1 MTVTTRATRMQNANR
16 FKLGL
21 FGMNCSGSFATT
33 APERWQA
40 GWPENLEAA
49 RLADE
54 AGLEFILPIA
64 RWMGYGGQTDRQGT
78 SFESLSWA
86 SALLASTEEI
96 VAFSTIH
103 VPLVHPVFAAKSI
116 VTADHVG
123 GGRFGINIV
132 SGWNIEEF
140 AMFGIPLREHDE
152 RYDYS
157 AEWVSILKRIY
168 SEDGP
173 FDYDGKYFNLKNVD
187 GKPKPWG
194 NGRPML
200 MSAGSSPAG
209 RNFAVKH
216 TDCLFMVIGEE
227 ERLPSDIAQVRAL
240 TGAENVG
247 LYASGHLL
255 CRPTARET
263 KEYYRYLVHEK
274 GDWEAAEQVIAK
286 RAAGNSQS
294 LSPELMRRMKERVI
308 SGGATFPVIG
318 SYDEV
323 AEKFLRLSEAGLD
336 GMALI
341 LVNYVR
347 EMPALRDE
355 VLPRLERLKLRAD
368 RSELERRA

>member
-1 MTVTTRATRMQNANR
+1 MQNTNR

-64 RWMGYGGQTDRQGT
+64 RWLGYGGQTDRQGT

-86 SALLASTEEI
+86 SALLAATDNI

-123 GGRFGINIV
+123 QGRFGINIV
-132 SGWNIEEF
+132 SGWNVEEF

-157 AEWVSILKRIY
+157 AEWVTILKKIFAEA
-168 SEDGP
+168 SA
-173 FDYDGKYFNLKNVD
+173 FDYAGQYFNLTNVEA
-187 GKPKPWG
+187 KPKPWG
-194 NGRPML
+194 DGRPML

-209 RNFAVKH
+209 RKFAVNH
-216 TDCLFMVIGEE
+216 TDCLFMVITDE
-227 ERLPSDIAQVRAL
+227 SKIAADIAQARAVP
-240 TGAENVG
+240 GSENVG

-255 CRPTARET
+255 CRPTAKET
-263 KEYYRYLVHEK
+263 EEYYHYLVREK
-274 GDWEAAEQVIAK
+274 GDWEAAENIIAK
-286 RAAGNSQS
+286 RAAGGSQS
-294 LSPELMRRMKERVI
+294 LSPELMRQMKERVI

-318 SYDEV
+318 SYDQV
-323 AEKFLRLSEAGLD
+323 AEKFLRLSQAGLD

-341 LVNYVR
+341 LVNYVN

-355 VLPRLERLKLRAD
+355 VLPRLERLQLRSG
-368 RSELERRA
+368 RNGLEEQT

>member
-1 MTVTTRATRMQNANR
+1 MTTRATRMQNVNR

-33 APERWQA
+33 APERWHA
-40 GWPENLEAA
+40 GWDENLQAA

-64 RWMGYGGQTDRQGT
+64 RWLGYGGQTDRQGT

-86 SALLASTEEI
+86 SALLAATDDI

-103 VPLVHPVFAAKSI
+103 VPLVHPVFAAKAI

-123 GGRFGINIV
+123 QGRFGINIV
-132 SGWNIEEF
+132 SGWNVEEF
-140 AMFGIPLREHDE
+140 AMFGIPLRDHDE
-152 RYDYS
+152 RYVYS
-157 AEWVSILKRIY
+157 AEWVSILKKIY
-168 SEDGP
+168 SETEP

-194 NGRPML
+194 PGRPML

-209 RNFAVKH
+209 RSFAVKH
-216 TDCLFMVIGEE
+216 TDCLFMVIREDATIA
-227 ERLPSDIAQVRAL
+227 SDVAQARAVP
-240 TGAENVG
+240 GAEKVG

-255 CRPTARET
+255 CRATAKET
-263 KEYYRYLVHEK
+263 EEYYHYLVREK
-274 GDWEAAEQVIAK
+274 GDWEAAEQIVAK
-286 RAAGNSQS
+286 RAAGDSQS
-294 LSPELMRRMKERVI
+294 LSPELMRRMMERVI
-308 SGGATFPVIG
+308 GGGATFPVIG

-347 EMPALRDE
+347 EMPILRDE
-355 VLPRLERLKLRAD
+355 VLPRLERLKLRAG
-368 RSELERRA
+368 RSKLEARL

>member
-1 MTVTTRATRMQNANR
+1 MQNANK

-40 GWPENLEAA
+40 GWDENLEAA

-54 AGLEFILPIA
+54 AGLEFVLPIA
-64 RWMGYGGQTDRQGT
+64 RWVGYGGQTDRQGT
-78 SFESLSWA
+78 SFGTLSWA
-86 SALLASTEEI
+86 SALLAATDEI

-123 GGRFGINIV
+123 EGRFGLNIV
-132 SGWNIEEF
+132 SGWNVEEF

-157 AEWVSILKRIY
+157 AEWVAILKRIY
-168 SEDGP
+168 TETKP
-173 FDYDGKYFNLKNVD
+173 FNYEGKYFNLRDVE

-194 NGRPML
+194 AGRPML

-209 RNFAVKH
+209 RKFAISNV
-216 TDCLFMVIGEE
+216 DCLFMVITEDAKIE
-227 ERLPSDIAQVRAL
+227 SDVAQVRAVQ
-240 TGAENVG
+240 GAEKCG

-255 CRPTARET
+255 CRATPQET
-263 KEYYRYLVHEK
+263 EEYYHYLVREK
-274 GDWEAAEQVIAK
+274 GDWEAAEQIVAK
-286 RAAGNSQS
+286 RAAGGSQS
-294 LSPELMRRMKERVI
+294 LSPELMRKMMERVI

-318 SYDEV
+318 SYDQV
-323 AEKFLRLSEAGLD
+323 AEKCLRLSNAGLD

-341 LVNYVR
+341 LVNYVK
-347 EMPALRDE
+347 EMPILRDE
-355 VLPRLERLKLRAD
+355 VLPRLERLKLRQA
-368 RSELERRA
+368 RH